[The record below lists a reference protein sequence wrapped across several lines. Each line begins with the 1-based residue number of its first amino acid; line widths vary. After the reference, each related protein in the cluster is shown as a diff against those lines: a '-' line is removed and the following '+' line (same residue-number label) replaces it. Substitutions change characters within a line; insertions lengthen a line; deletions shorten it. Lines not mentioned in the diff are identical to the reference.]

1 MTYDEAYAALCDGC
15 WREKE
20 CHEDLCYCDAYLKAA
35 EEVSVME
42 IKDAIK
48 MLRSKMDGS
57 VDTSYEWCETIRLA
71 IKALEVVEEIQ
82 EKGNKENT

>member
-1 MTYDEAYAALCDGC
+1 
-15 WREKE
+15 
-20 CHEDLCYCDAYLKAA
+20 
-35 EEVSVME
+35 ME

-82 EKGNKENT
+82 ENSSVVYCGCIGSPCKPCKPTFPKCNFCEYAYKGNKENT